1 MTSSGTAI
9 ATAPAA
15 GRRRVVISA
24 AIGQFVEWYDF
35 VVYAYVA
42 SVVATLFFP
51 AEDRI
56 ASLLATF
63 AVYAVGFVMRPV
75 GGMLFGHLGDRLG
88 RRGVLAAVIL
98 LMGGSTAAVGLLPT
112 YQQIGIAAPILLV
125 ACRLLQ
131 GLSAGGE
138 AMGSNALVAE
148 HAPEH
153 RRGMYVGFTYSFANL
168 PAVFAALFVS
178 LLSTVL
184 TTDAFQSYGWRIPFF
199 IGGVLS
205 LVGLYIRRRVDESPA
220 FEATR
225 AAGKVAKT
233 PLMTVLREHSRPLGY
248 AFAMAALSGLGF
260 YSLSSYFATYL
271 KEAVGLSYNQSL
283 LSNGLAMLVAFIVM
297 PLAGLLSDRIG
308 RRRVLVVGAA
318 LSAVA
323 ALPAFLLAGSGSL
336 AGALAGQSLFAV
348 ALGTFFGPV
357 GVVFLE
363 LFPTNT
369 RYSGAA
375 LGYNAAYVVF
385 GGTAPLVGT
394 WLVSASGSLLAPAVY
409 MAAVAVVVLLVALR
423 IPETF
428 RRSLLDAELADSAA
442 VPSFPIASK
451 GAVQ

>member
-1 MTSSGTAI
+1 MTSSGTAT
-9 ATAPAA
+9 ATTPAS
-15 GRRRVVISA
+15 GRRRVVVSA

-42 SVVATLFFP
+42 STVATLFFP
-51 AEDRI
+51 DEDRV

-63 AVYAVGFVMRPV
+63 AVYAIGFVMRPV
-75 GGMLFGHLGDRLG
+75 GGMVFGHFGDRLG
-88 RRGVLAAVIL
+88 RRGVLAVVIL
-98 LMGGSTAAVGLLPT
+98 LMGGSTFAVGLLPT
-112 YQQIGIAAPILLV
+112 YQQIGILAPVLLV
-125 ACRLLQ
+125 VCRLLQ

-148 HAPEH
+148 HAPEN

-184 TTDAFQSYGWRIPFF
+184 TAEAFQSYGWRIPFF
-199 IGGVLS
+199 VGGVLS
-205 LVGLYIRRRVDESPA
+205 LVGLYIRSRVDESPA

-225 AAGKVAKT
+225 EAGEVAKL
-233 PLMTVLREHSRPLGY
+233 PLLTVVREQWRPLSF

-260 YSLSSYFATYL
+260 YSLSSYFANYL
-271 KEAVGLSYNQSL
+271 QEAVKLSYNQAL

-308 RRRVLVVGAA
+308 RRVVLVIGAA
-318 LSAVA
+318 ASAIVA
-323 ALPAFLLAGSGSL
+323 VPAFLLASNGSL
-336 AGALAGQSLFAV
+336 AGALLGQSLFAV

-363 LFPTNT
+363 LFPTST

-375 LGYNAAYVVF
+375 LGYNGAYVVF
-385 GGTAPLVGT
+385 GGTAPMVGT
-394 WLVSASGSLLAPAVY
+394 WLVSATGSLLAPAIY
-409 MAAVAVVVLLVALR
+409 MAVIAVGVLLVALR
-423 IPETF
+423 IPETAH
-428 RRSLLDAELADSAA
+428 RSLKDADHA
-442 VPSFPIASK
+442 VETVGSYSVVPK